1 MEMKNIV
8 LNKLNTESMY
18 CMFSYVEVYKVRLH
32 GIVTANGWEGW
43 GEVVKGLEVVLI
55 YACIE
60 ILH

>member
-1 MEMKNIV
+1 M